1 MSARFFR
8 YTEEPNSD
16 GSIGAVRTWRRLY
29 YLLHW
34 TPTSRLDRL
43 RWWCRWQSRTT
54 WESLATI
61 THHAI
66 RAIRHADDG
75 GGWVTYYERG
85 AWVIRP
91 CTGWRRVPYLTPP
104 IARTRQYPPDD
115 EQGHLDWACAHLGIA

>member
-75 GGWVTYYERG
+75 
-85 AWVIRP
+85 A
-91 CTGWRRVPYLTPP
+91 GWRRVPYLTPP